1 MSKAKKV
8 LVIIVCAILLINSTM
23 FAAGSREQKDSGKK
37 KIAVLV
43 HNMQATYAAW
53 LAQSFEKY
61 AADFPE
67 FDITIFDGKEQL
79 STQVAQL
86 ETAVANGYDM
96 IWIQAVDVTASFSH
110 INWVIEQGVPC
121 GTVNNTNMP
130 GSPLASVV
138 DSDPIEQ
145 GSIPA
150 AVARELLPKNAK
162 VVILLG
168 PAGNVHSNGRRIGYQ
183 QTLFDQ
189 RPDIEILDEQIANW
203 MKGEAMTLMENWLEK
218 YPKIDGIL
226 SMNDGMA
233 IGALEAVKAAG
244 REGEMTSYGVDG
256 LADAVLSI
264 KAGDLTA
271 TCVQDADNQAYSAL
285 EISRRILSGEIE
297 RGESITHGVLVTSE
311 NVDEWIQIHR
321 ENGQIKD

>member
-1 MSKAKKV
+1 MRKVKRV
-8 LVIIVCAILLINSTM
+8 LVIVVSAILLINSTL
-23 FAAGSREQKDSGKK
+23 FAAGKTEQEDSGKK

-43 HNMQATYAAW
+43 HNMQATYASW
-53 LAQSFEKY
+53 LAQSFEKH
-61 AADFPE
+61 APEFPE
-67 FDITIFDGKEQL
+67 FKITIFDGKEQL
-79 STQVAQL
+79 ATQVGQL

-96 IWIQAVDVTASFSH
+96 IWIQAVDVTSSFAH
-110 INWVIEQGVPC
+110 INWVIDQGVPC
-121 GTVNNTNMP
+121 GTVNNTNLP

-138 DSDPIEQ
+138 DSNPVEQ
-145 GSIPA
+145 GAIPA

-162 VVILLG
+162 VVVLMG
-168 PAGNVHSNGRRIGYQ
+168 PAGNVHSGGRRVGYQ
-183 QTLFDQ
+183 ETLFDA

-203 MKGEAMTLMENWLEK
+203 MKGEAMSLMENWLEK
-218 YPKIDGIL
+218 YPQIDGII
-226 SMNDGMA
+226 SMNDSMA

-244 REGEMTSYGVDG
+244 REDEMTAYGVDG

-297 RGESITHGVLVTSE
+297 RGESITKGVLVTSE
-311 NVDEWIQIHR
+311 NVDEWIQIHK
-321 ENGQIKD
+321 ENGQIR